1 MSGVLVGSSFDRLMP
16 GVVGV
21 LGTGSLVFFGDN
33 FGAAALFA
41 VDIGGGLDICFF
53 STGLLFS
60 TGLAAGLLVPFAWP
74 FVPVVGFFSSTLAV
88 GLI

>member
-1 MSGVLVGSSFDRLMP
+1 MVGSSFDRLMP